1 MNDEVTLMD
10 ISLNVGDAVNGLDEL
25 IKKSQELAQEKA
37 NLQKA
42 SKEEAAQL
50 AATRQAYLAGTI
62 SQKEYNKAMDDSSAA
77 QIQMKKDLLA
87 TNEAIKDNNQDIKTT
102 KTLIDSEADSVNA
115 LRAQLSKNTKE
126 LNSMS
131 AAQRLNSAEGQKLV
145 AETKALTDRI
155 GSMEKAVGDNRRNVG
170 NYTDSITEALGSTK
184 GLDGATGK
192 LASSM
197 SGSITSIKGF
207 NAALKAN
214 PILFIVGVV
223 LTLISTIEKLMKRN
237 SEMANSLSAAFAPFK
252 VLIGQL
258 LDQITAFLGAVA
270 KAIAFVADG
279 AVKLAG
285 KIGLISKETLAAAE
299 SAKQLELN
307 SKAIYEAETD
317 NLVKVQQLRREME
330 TLKTLS
336 ADQNLTLKERADL
349 NEQAIKKLKEMEAAE
364 LNVLQAKYDQIK
376 ASNELTY
383 TSMEDRRAEAEA
395 QAALEARRADFQ
407 VMEKELLGQMTGYR
421 KTENDKQVAEAK
433 AAAEAKARDE
443 VEANKNAMAAQKE
456 ATAKM
461 LSDME
466 QQLAAF
472 DISLREKELEAGAN
486 KTQVELENLKA
497 YNAEAI
503 KLEQARYEKGLI
515 TKQEFL
521 NKSAEMD
528 LAVREAEAEI
538 QLQQDEMNNERL
550 AMDAQNRF
558 DLKMIQTENEYEQ
571 RQIALDA
578 AYEQEIAAAER
589 VGADTTLI
597 TQKYAAAKA
606 QVEKAQMNAKLSIAS
621 ETAGQLSDLL
631 GEESKAGKAF
641 AVVQAT
647 INTYLGATK
656 ALATHG
662 LAGIAQAAVIIAFG
676 LKQVATI
683 VKQKEPDTKVNSSTK
698 KFAKGGQ
705 IYGAS
710 HAQGGVTFTG
720 SNGQTFEAEGG
731 ENVYIMKRTASAE
744 INALS
749 SLNVSKGGRSFSTSG
764 LYKFAEGG
772 QVASISSYNAGSVM
786 AGDVRLSKSTMQ
798 QLADV
803 VIGAVSAMPNPV
815 VTVQDINGGQAD
827 VRVLQN
833 SATF

>member
-77 QIQMKKDLLA
+77 QIQMKKDLLS

-376 ASNELTY
+376 AANELTY

-395 QAALEARRADFQ
+395 QAALEARKADYQ
-407 VMEKELLGQMTGYR
+407 TMEKELVGQMTGYR
-421 KTENDKQVAEAK
+421 KTENAKQVADAK
-433 AAAEAKARDE
+433 AAADEKARKE
-443 VEANKNAMAAQKE
+443 TEAHKNAMIAQKE

-503 KLEQARYEKGLI
+503 KIDKARYEKGLI

-558 DLKMIQTENEYEQ
+558 DLKMIQTESEFEQ

-578 AYEQEIAAAER
+578 AYEQEMAAAER

-597 TQKYAAAKA
+597 TEKYAEEQKNIK
-606 QVEKAQMNAKLSIAS
+606 KAQMNAQLKIAA

-641 AVVQAT
+641 AIVQAT
-647 INTYLGATK
+647 INTYLGATR
-656 ALATHG
+656 ALTHG
-662 LAGIAQAAVIIAFG
+662 LPGIAEAAVIIAFG
-676 LKQVATI
+676 MKQVATI
-683 VKQKEPDTKVNSSTK
+683 AKQKDPDTKINSSTK

-710 HAQGGVTFTG
+710 HAQGGVTFRG

-786 AGDVRLSKSTMQ
+786 TGDVRLSKTTMQ
-798 QLADV
+798 QLAEV

>member
-1 MNDEVTLMD
+1 MLTAFTGGSSERCPGIGFLSRGDREIGVLRNVEPPTRPRLECLRETGLILRCDRKVGNPFQTKQGSRPSCPDQEGRKGSEEGVPENLSVPLEGD
-10 ISLNVGDAVNGLDEL
+10 RDFGELCGSHQGCQVPFRPPIPNVG
-25 IKKSQELAQEKA
+25 
-37 NLQKA
+37 
-42 SKEEAAQL
+42 
-50 AATRQAYLAGTI
+50 
-62 SQKEYNKAMDDSSAA
+62 
-77 QIQMKKDLLA
+77 LL
-87 TNEAIKDNNQDIKTT
+87 
-102 KTLIDSEADSVNA
+102 
-115 LRAQLSKNTKE
+115 LRRCS
-126 LNSMS
+126 
-131 AAQRLNSAEGQKLV
+131 G
-145 AETKALTDRI
+145 
-155 GSMEKAVGDNRRNVG
+155 
-170 NYTDSITEALGSTK
+170 K
-184 GLDGATGK
+184 GLH
-192 LASSM
+192 
-197 SGSITSIKGF
+197 
-207 NAALKAN
+207 
-214 PILFIVGVV
+214 
-223 LTLISTIEKLMKRN
+223 
-237 SEMANSLSAAFAPFK
+237 
-252 VLIGQL
+252 
-258 LDQITAFLGAVA
+258 
-270 KAIAFVADG
+270 
-279 AVKLAG
+279 
-285 KIGLISKETLAAAE
+285 
-299 SAKQLELN
+299 
-307 SKAIYEAETD
+307 
-317 NLVKVQQLRREME
+317 
-330 TLKTLS
+330 
-336 ADQNLTLKERADL
+336 
-349 NEQAIKKLKEMEAAE
+349 
-364 LNVLQAKYDQIK
+364 
-376 ASNELTY
+376 
-383 TSMEDRRAEAEA
+383 
-395 QAALEARRADFQ
+395 
-407 VMEKELLGQMTGYR
+407 MTGYR

-656 ALATHG
+656 ALASGG
-662 LAGIAQAAVIIAFG
+662 LAGIAQAAVVIAFG

-683 VKQKEPDTKVNSSTK
+683 VKQKDPDTKVNSSTK

-710 HAQGGVTFTG
+710 HAQGGVTFRG

-786 AGDVRLSKSTMQ
+786 AGDVRLSKTTMQ
-798 QLADV
+798 QLAEV